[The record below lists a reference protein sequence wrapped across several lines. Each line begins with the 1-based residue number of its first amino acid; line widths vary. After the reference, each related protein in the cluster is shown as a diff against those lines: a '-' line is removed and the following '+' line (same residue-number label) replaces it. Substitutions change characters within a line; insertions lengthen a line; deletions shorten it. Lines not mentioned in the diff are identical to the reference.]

1 MIVLLVLGIDTS
13 GKNAS
18 VALMSEE
25 KMLAQ
30 YFVETQKT
38 HSQVILPLCEKM
50 LGDLGKTVKDVDR
63 FAIAAGPGSYTGL
76 RIGISAIKA
85 LAFGLD
91 KECSGV
97 STLESIAYNFI
108 GCDKTVCTVMKARLD
123 IVYCAVYRTSGNE
136 VTEVMGDCMMKMSEL
151 IEKLKAMK
159 TPVVAAGDAAAALAE
174 EAADPDITLAPAH
187 LRMQLASGICMCAM
201 NKKGQSPYELN
212 AVYMQ
217 ITKAEK
223 DLLEKENQNN

>member
-1 MIVLLVLGIDTS
+1 MLILGIDTS

-18 VALMSEE
+18 VAVVSEDR
-25 KMLAQ
+25 MLAQ

-50 LGDLGKTVKDVDR
+50 LGDLGKTVKDIDR

-76 RIGISAIKA
+76 RIGISAVKA

-108 GCDKTVCTVMKARLD
+108 GSDTVVCSVMKARLD
-123 IVYCAVYRTSGNE
+123 IVYCAVYKVSGDE
-136 VTEVMGDCMMKMSEL
+136 VTEIMGDCMLKMSEL
-151 IEKLKAMK
+151 SEKLKELNTA
-159 TPVVAAGDAAAALAE
+159 VVAAGDAAEALVSD
-174 EAADPDITLAPAH
+174 AADANITLAPLH
-187 LRMQLASGICMCAM
+187 LRMQLAAGICMCAM
-201 NKKGQSPYELN
+201 TKKGQSPYEIDAL
-212 AVYMQ
+212 YMQ

-223 DLLEKENQNN
+223 DLIEKGC